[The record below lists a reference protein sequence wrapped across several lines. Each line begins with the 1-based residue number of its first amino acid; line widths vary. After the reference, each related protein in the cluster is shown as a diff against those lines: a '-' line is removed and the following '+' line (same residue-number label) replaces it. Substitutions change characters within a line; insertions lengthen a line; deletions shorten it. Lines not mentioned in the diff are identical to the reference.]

1 MEGLRTLWDRIPSK
15 DWRGELKL
23 GQAMVY
29 GAVLPSFAYVVG
41 THAVLPGI
49 NYFFG
54 RNLVPGIEALVVF
67 AVFVLAGFL
76 VLYKDVF
83 GLLASLLGATLGV
96 QWLAP
101 YFKVRD
107 GGVIAYI
114 SLLAL
119 SLTWLVWRFV
129 IVPVFTRQKQR
140 KGD

>member
-15 DWRGELKL
+15 DWKGELKL
-23 GQAMVY
+23 GQALVY

-54 RNLVPGIEALVVF
+54 RNIVPGIGALVVF
-67 AVFVLAGFL
+67 ALFALSLAL
-76 VLYKDVF
+76 VIMKDVF
-83 GLLASLLGATLGV
+83 GYLAALLGATLAV
-96 QWLAP
+96 QWLVP

-107 GGVIAYI
+107 DSMLAYI

-119 SLTWLVWRFV
+119 SATWFVWRVV
-129 IVPVFTRQKQR
+129 IVPLFIRPK
-140 KGD
+140 K